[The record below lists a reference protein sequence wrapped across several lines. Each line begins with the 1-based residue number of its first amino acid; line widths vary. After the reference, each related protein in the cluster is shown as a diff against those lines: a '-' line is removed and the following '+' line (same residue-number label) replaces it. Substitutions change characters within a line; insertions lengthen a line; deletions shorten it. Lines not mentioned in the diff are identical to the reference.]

1 MSEVPASLPVGWS
14 EDSIETSTL
23 ELRVAHPPGW
33 SLRKY
38 TNAQTLA
45 GLVADD
51 ARGHRSITISQP
63 GPAPFDMATP
73 LPEARLKEFLEGVG
87 KMHAAQ
93 TLNVRMVQ
101 SGQVRSSGRLW
112 LWLEMAA
119 PTVDLPGAPEEIAA
133 HMRAAHNGMGMWSFT
148 TTAGGQSIQVFC
160 SVLHA
165 ANTSDTDKQ
174 EEIRRAGLEF
184 GAMLKR
190 ISIQTR

>member
-1 MSEVPASLPVGWS
+1 M
-14 EDSIETSTL
+14 
-23 ELRVAHPPGW
+23 RVAI
-33 SLRKY
+33 
-38 TNAQTLA
+38 
-45 GLVADD
+45 D
-51 ARGHRSITISQP
+51 RSRFRS
-63 GPAPFDMATP
+63 PAPRHFDLATP

-101 SGQVRSSGRLW
+101 SGQVRSAGRLW

-119 PTVDLPGAPEEIAA
+119 PAINLPGAPEEIAA
-133 HMRAAHNGMGMWSFT
+133 HMRAAHDGMRMWSFIT
-148 TTAGGQSIQVFC
+148 AAGGQSIQVFC
-160 SVLHA
+160 TVLHA

-190 ISIQTR
+190 ISMQTR